1 MNHPVRRVLII
12 AASAPIALLAACGG
26 DDEANEPGAAPTV
39 ATTASAPPPPSSASE
54 TTAPATTAAGPATT
68 VADDPGAPVDSVEAW
83 CQAQVSALFGTP
95 FPGPSKSQI
104 FGYAA
109 GWRPVLS
116 IPFVGADGAAEP
128 RTEVGSI
135 DDAGAAA
142 TATLDEMEMLATDG
156 DLEGAVAAADRVDDL
171 VIHRMAA
178 VAVTGT
184 DCGVFGAGHAEG
196 SSIEVP
202 LLAGWQIG
210 TGFGSVWVAREAT
223 TVIERLDPATGD
235 VVATID
241 VGALAFKM
249 QPADG
254 RMWVRTPDAYVAID
268 PATNAVD
275 VTLAKVDVGP
285 DANRSW
291 AVDGAMWICD
301 GTRLHRYD
309 PTTLAPV
316 ALIDLDIACDQ
327 VVATE
332 ELAVA
337 FTYNEDDGESG
348 TSAAVLVDPATNA
361 VLHTVSLP
369 MDALTPVVLDGVVY
383 VPGNGNDDAA
393 TIDRAT
399 GAVSAAPSLGRAV
412 RGSQAVSG
420 GEVIFVPAKDSDE
433 IVVVDATT
441 FEVRDTWWTLGLNS
455 LDVLDGRLW
464 TANNVGGFTQAFDL

>member
-1 MNHPVRRVLII
+1 MNHTIRQLLTT
-12 AASAPIALLAACGG
+12 AALAPIALVAACGG
-26 DDEANEPGAAPTV
+26 DDDATGSSDAPTV
-39 ATTASAPPPPSSASE
+39 ATTAAASPASSEPE
-54 TTAPATTAAGPATT
+54 TAVPATTAAGPATT
-68 VADDPGAPVDSVEAW
+68 DADDQATPVESVEAW
-83 CQAQVSALFGTP
+83 CEAQESALLGTP
-95 FPGPSKSQI
+95 FPEPSASQI
-104 FGYAA
+104 DGYAA

-116 IPFVGADGAAEP
+116 IPFVGADGAPEP

-135 DDAGAAA
+135 DEAGAAA
-142 TATLDEMEMLATDG
+142 TATLDEMERFATDG
-156 DLEGAVAAADRVDDL
+156 DVEGAVASADRVDDL
-171 VIHRMAA
+171 VVHRMAA

-184 DCGVFGAGHAEG
+184 DCGIFGAGHAKA
-196 SSIEVP
+196 SSLEIP

-268 PATNAVD
+268 PVMNAVD
-275 VTLAKVDVGP
+275 ATLLKADVGP

-301 GTRLHRYD
+301 GARLHRYD
-309 PTTLAPV
+309 PSTLTPV
-316 ALIDLDIACDQ
+316 ASIDLEIECGQ
-327 VVATE
+327 VVATD

-369 MDALTPVVLDGVVY
+369 MDALTPIVLDGVVY
-383 VPGNGNDDAA
+383 MPGNGSDDAA

-399 GAVSAAPSLGRAV
+399 GAVSAAPSLGRAA
-412 RGSQAVSG
+412 RGSQAASNG
-420 GEVIFVPAKDSDE
+420 DLIFVPAKDSDE
-433 IVVVDATT
+433 IVVVDTAT
-441 FEVRDTWWTLGLNS
+441 FEVRDTWLTLGLNS
-455 LDVLDGRLW
+455 LDVLDDRLW

>member
-1 MNHPVRRVLII
+1 MNHTIRRLLTTAAFAPV
-12 AASAPIALLAACGG
+12 ALLAACSG
-26 DDEANEPGAAPTV
+26 DDDATAPSAAPTV
-39 ATTASAPPPPSSASE
+39 ATTTVVASSPSSASE
-54 TTAPATTAAGPATT
+54 TTVAATTAAVPASTN
-68 VADDPGAPVDSVEAW
+68 ADDPAPVTSVEAW
-83 CQAQVSALFGTP
+83 CEAQVSTLFGTP
-95 FPGPSKSQI
+95 FPGPSASHVSA
-104 FGYAA
+104 YAA

-116 IPFVGADGAAEP
+116 IPFVGADGSPDP

-142 TATLDEMEMLATDG
+142 SATLDEMEMLAADG

-171 VIHRMAA
+171 VLHRMAA

-184 DCGVFGAGHAEG
+184 DCGIFGAGHAEA
-196 SSIEVP
+196 SSLAVP

-235 VVATID
+235 VIATID
-241 VGALAFKM
+241 VGALPIKM

-254 RMWVRTPDAYVAID
+254 RMWVRTPDAYVAIE

-275 VTLAKVDVGP
+275 ATLLKADVGP
-285 DANRSW
+285 EANRSW
-291 AVDGAMWICD
+291 AVDGALWICD

-309 PTTLAPV
+309 PTTLAPI
-316 ALIDLDIACDQ
+316 ASIDLDIQCGQ
-327 VVATE
+327 VVATD

-337 FTYNEDDGESG
+337 FTYNEDSGESG
-348 TSAAVLVDPATNA
+348 TSAAVLVDPAANA
-361 VLHTVSLP
+361 VLHTVALP
-369 MDALTPVVLDGVVY
+369 MDALPPVVLDSVVY
-383 VPGNGNDDAA
+383 VPGNGNDAAA

-399 GAVSAAPSLGRAV
+399 GAVSVAPSLGRAV
-412 RGSQAVSG
+412 RGSQAASDG
-420 GEVIFVPAKDSDE
+420 DLIFVPAKDSDE

-441 FEVRDTWWTLGLNS
+441 FEVRDTWLTLGLNS

-464 TANNVGGFTQAFDL
+464 TANNIGGFTQAFDL